1 MNNNWILI
9 LGAGSDI
16 AIATAHKYA
25 QNGYSIYLCSRN
37 IKELKKEARNIE
49 IRYEVNVDVIYF
61 DALDYESH
69 KEFYNDLPVKPKG
82 VLLAFGLLGDQ
93 EAQQRQFELAKSVMD
108 TNYVS
113 AVSILEVVS
122 QDFEKRKSGFIVGI
136 SSVAGDRGRSSNYIY
151 GSSKAGFS
159 TYLEGLQHRLCKSN
173 VHVLIVK
180 PGFVATKMTA
190 DMNLP
195 DLLTAKP
202 DEVSSAIYMGIE
214 KKKNVI
220 YVKRIWSLIMLV
232 IRNIPNFIFKRM
244 SL

>member
-9 LGAGSDI
+9 LGASSDI

-37 IKELKKEARNIE
+37 IEELKKEAKNIE
-49 IRYEVNVDVIYF
+49 IRHEVNVSVLYF

-69 KEFYNDLPVKPKG
+69 KEFYSDLPVKPKG
-82 VLLAFGLLGDQ
+82 VLLAFGLLGEQ
-93 EAQQRQFELAKSVMD
+93 GTQQKQFELAKSVID

-151 GSSKAGFS
+151 GSSKAGLS
-159 TYLEGLQHRLCKSN
+159 TYLQGLQHRLCKSN

-195 DLLTAKP
+195 DPLTAKP
-202 DEVSSAIYMGIE
+202 NEVSSAIYMGIE

-220 YVKRIWSLIMLV
+220 YVKRIWWLIMLI
-232 IRNIPNFIFKRM
+232 IRKIPNFIFKRM

>member
-25 QNGYSIYLCSRN
+25 QNGCSIYLCSRN

-49 IRYEVNVDVIYF
+49 IRHEVNVDVIYF

-82 VLLAFGLLGDQ
+82 VLLAFGLLGEQKVQQ
-93 EAQQRQFELAKSVMD
+93 EEFELAKLVID

-113 AVSILEVVS
+113 AVSILEIIS
-122 QDFEKRKSGFIVGI
+122 QSFEKTKSGFIIGI

-151 GSSKAGFS
+151 GSSKAGLS
-159 TYLEGLQHRLCKSN
+159 TYLEGLQHRLFKSN

-190 DMNLP
+190 SMNLP
-195 DLLTAKP
+195 SLLTARP
-202 DEVSSAIYMGIE
+202 DEVSSAIYEGIR

-220 YVKRIWSLIMLV
+220 YVKSVWFFIMALIK
-232 IRNIPNFIFKRM
+232 NTPKFIFKKT

>member
-37 IKELKKEARNIE
+37 IKELKKEARDIE
-49 IRYEVNVDVIYF
+49 IRHEVNVETLYF

-69 KEFYNDLPVKPKG
+69 QKFYSGLLIKPKG
-82 VLLAFGLLGDQ
+82 VLLAFGLLGEQ

-108 TNYVS
+108 TNYIS

-136 SSVAGDRGRSSNYIY
+136 SSVAGDRGRASNYIY
-151 GSSKAGFS
+151 GSSKAGLS
-159 TYLEGLQHRLCKSN
+159 IYLSGLRHRLSKSN

-180 PGFVATKMTA
+180 PGFVATKMTSNM
-190 DMNLP
+190 DLP
-195 DLLTAKP
+195 RRLTADP
-202 DEVSSAIYMGIE
+202 AQVANAIYKGVL
-214 KKKNVI
+214 KKTDKV
-220 YVKRIWSLIMLV
+220 YVKPIWRYIMLIV
-232 IRNIPNFIFKRM
+232 RSIPESIFKK
-244 SL
+244 LNL

>member
-69 KEFYNDLPVKPKG
+69 KEFYSDLPVKPKG

-190 DMNLP
+190 SMNLP
-195 DLLTAKP
+195 SLLTARP
-202 DEVSSAIYMGIE
+202 DEVSSAIYEGIR

-220 YVKRIWSLIMLV
+220 YVKSVWFFIMALIK
-232 IRNIPNFIFKRM
+232 NTPKFIFKKT

>member
-25 QNGYSIYLCSRN
+25 QNGCSIYLCSRN

-49 IRYEVNVDVIYF
+49 IRHEVNVDVIYF

-69 KEFYNDLPVKPKG
+69 KEFYSDLPVKPKG

-151 GSSKAGFS
+151 GGSKAGLS

-202 DEVSSAIYMGIE
+202 DEVSSAIYKGVE

-220 YVKRIWSLIMLV
+220 YVKSVWFFIMVLIK
-232 IRNIPNFIFKRM
+232 NIPKFIFKKT